1 MTPAELNAVVLRALR
16 RKSPMTE
23 AELILLAGTVFG
35 QECPPSTVRDRL
47 RDLDDLGLVARES
60 DPDGVLPAS
69 CSLTVKGQ
77 HKARQLG

>member
-1 MTPAELNAVVLRALR
+1 MTPADLNSILLRALR

-23 AELILLAGTVFG
+23 AELINLGQSVFG
-35 QECPPSTVRDRL
+35 AECHASVVRDRL
-47 RDLDDLGLVARES
+47 RDLDDLGLVTRET
-60 DPDGVLPAS
+60 DPDGVLPPS